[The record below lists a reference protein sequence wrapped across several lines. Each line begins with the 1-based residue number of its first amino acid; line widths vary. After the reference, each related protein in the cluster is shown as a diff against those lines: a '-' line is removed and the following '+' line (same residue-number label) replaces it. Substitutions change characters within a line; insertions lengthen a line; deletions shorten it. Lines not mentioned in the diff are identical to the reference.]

1 MIEELEEED
10 EVVEEVPEEEE
21 GEGQCMDT
29 NPPALSS
36 QVAGQTNHN
45 KD

>member
-1 MIEELEEED
+1 MEEVEED
-10 EVVEEVPEEEE
+10 KE
-21 GEGQCMDT
+21 GRDNVRT
-29 NPPALSS
+29 LIPAALSP